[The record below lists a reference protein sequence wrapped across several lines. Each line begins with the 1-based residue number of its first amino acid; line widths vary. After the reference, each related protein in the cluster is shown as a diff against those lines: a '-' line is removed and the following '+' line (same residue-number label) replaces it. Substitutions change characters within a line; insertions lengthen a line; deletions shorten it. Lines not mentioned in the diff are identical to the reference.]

1 MFLIVSCEIF
11 QQTLLAQICLILGS
25 VASGRCIACFH
36 HKRILRPSDR
46 CWDIASRQWRTGV
59 FEAAMGQQHLVL
71 YYLSG
76 TPLYLLLFPCV
87 SRRHFLF
94 LANCFLLLFF
104 CFSPVFSVSLF
115 LMLCICCYIS
125 RCICL
130 LVALLLFAFSIA
142 CLFSLH
148 LQNIF

>member
-1 MFLIVSCEIF
+1 MFLIVSSEIF

-25 VASGRCIACFH
+25 IASGRCTACFH

-87 SRRHFLF
+87 SRQLFSAVVFLF
-94 LANCFLLLFF
+94 LAEVF

-115 LMLCICCYIS
+115 SVS
-125 RCICL
+125 RQVFSVSRLFCL
-130 LVALLLFAFSIA
+130 GYLAGTTKINLNGSFKGNFGWTV
-142 CLFSLH
+142 
-148 LQNIF
+148 